1 MQRPNVKQTWTI
13 PAWVIALTAIIV
25 LLLLI
30 ASYIMFWP
38 RHRDTP
44 LAGPA
49 TAHHP
54 SGPSTPAA
62 DVPQR
67 TAPPAASEP
76 TPPPPPPPVEVTIP
90 ASTSVTVRTTQLID
104 GDADPLGSR
113 FTATLVAP
121 VVVDGR
127 PAVVQ
132 GSAAVVRL
140 VERKKA
146 GFFHRSQRIKLAL
159 AGISV
164 NGRIYPT
171 QAETLELK
179 GGNPPG
185 DGNDSDNSG
194 GEKPKGKKGLVVLPN
209 TPLTFTLSAPLT
221 ITVPGGSVGTGSSG

>member
-38 RHRDTP
+38 RHRGAP

-49 TAHHP
+49 TGHQAADH
-54 SGPSTPAA
+54 STPSAEA
-62 DVPQR
+62 PR
-67 TAPPAASEP
+67 PTAPAATPEPAVP
-76 TPPPPPPPVEVTIP
+76 TPPPPVEITIP
-90 ASTSVTVRTTQLID
+90 ASTTVTVQTTQLID

-113 FTATLVAP
+113 FTAALLGP
-121 VVVDGR
+121 IVVDGR
-127 PAVVQ
+127 PAVAQ
-132 GSAAVVRL
+132 GSAALVRL

-146 GFFHRSQRIKLAL
+146 GFFHRSQRLKLAL

-179 GGNPPG
+179 GGKPQG

-194 GEKPKGKKGLVVLPN
+194 GEKPKGQKGLVVLPN

-221 ITVPGGSVGTGSSG
+221 ITVPGGSVGAGTGG

>member
-1 MQRPNVKQTWTI
+1 MQRPNAKQTLTI
-13 PAWVIALTAIIV
+13 PAWVVALAALII
-25 LLLLI
+25 LLLLV

-49 TAHHP
+49 TGQQTTDH
-54 SGPSTPAA
+54 STPSAEA
-62 DVPQR
+62 SRR
-67 TAPPAASEP
+67 TSPAATSEP
-76 TPPPPPPPVEVTIP
+76 VIPPPPPVEVTIP
-90 ASTSVTVRTTQLID
+90 ASTAVAVRTTQLID

-113 FTATLVAP
+113 FSATLIAP
-121 VVVDGR
+121 VLVDGQ
-127 PAVVQ
+127 PAIAQ
-132 GSAAVVRL
+132 GSAAIVRL

-146 GFFHRSQRIKLAL
+146 GFFHRSQRLKLAL

-171 QAETLELK
+171 QAETIELK

-185 DGNDSDNSG
+185 GGNDSDNSEV
-194 GEKPKGKKGLVVLPN
+194 EKPKGTKGLVVLPN

-221 ITVPGGSVGTGSSG
+221 ITVPAGGVGAGSKG